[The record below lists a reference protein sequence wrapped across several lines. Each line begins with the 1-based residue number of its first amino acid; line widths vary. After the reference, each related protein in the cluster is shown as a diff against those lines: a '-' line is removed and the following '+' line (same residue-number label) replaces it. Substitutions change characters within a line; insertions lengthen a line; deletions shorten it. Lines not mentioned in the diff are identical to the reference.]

1 MKDIRFSCKIGVMK
15 FWKRIT
21 AALIIS
27 QLLVINLILPV
38 FAAQTKDDIIA
49 ENQGRQVETNTIPG
63 WPKGPVVGAKT
74 ACLMDAKTGAILY
87 AKDMDSPQFPA
98 STTKVMTCLL
108 AAENC
113 RLDEMVTFSTEA
125 VYGIERDSSN
135 VGIDVGQSITMEE
148 ALYCIMLASANEVA
162 SAVAEHVGGS
172 IEGFADMMNK
182 RAAEL
187 GCTNT
192 HFVNANGLHND
203 EHYTSAHDLC
213 LIASAY
219 FNNELLRKIAS
230 TRYIDI
236 HATAT
241 QPDDFGLSNHHKML
255 PGRAYAYEN
264 IVGGKTGYTTV
275 AHQTLVTCAE
285 KGGMTLV
292 CAVMRDEAPYQYTD
306 TRDLFEYGFDNF
318 KQLNIKENETGY
330 SIDTTGFFKTNIDI
344 FGSSRNIF
352 SIGDTDYVT
361 VPNEVTF
368 DMLTSELIYDDSEE
382 NNILAQLKYS
392 FNGVDVGSGHIL
404 LTAQGVQSFEFGAQP
419 EEEPVTLSANESGDG
434 KKRVFVDV
442 KKVLIVSGI
451 VLGVLLVAFVLQA
464 LLRNYS
470 FAMRRRRNIMKK
482 NKRYKSEFD
491 DYDF

>member
-1 MKDIRFSCKIGVMK
+1 MHKSDFTYKLIRK
-15 FWKRIT
+15 IT
-21 AALIIS
+21 AV
-27 QLLVINLILPV
+27 LLVTTLLTINMILP
-38 FAAQTKDDIIA
+38 AAATQTKDELIE
-49 ENQGRQVETNTIPG
+49 ENQARDIETNAIPG
-63 WPKGPVVGAKT
+63 WPKGPAVGAKT
-74 ACLMDAKTGAILY
+74 ACLMDAQTGAILY
-87 AKDMDSPQFPA
+87 AKDMDSPQYPA
-98 STTKVMTCLL
+98 STTKIMTCLL

-113 RLDEMVTFSTEA
+113 KMDEMVTFSTEA

-135 VGIDVGQSITMEE
+135 VGMDVGQSITMEE

-172 IEGFADMMNK
+172 IEGFADMMNE
-182 RAAEL
+182 RAAQL

-213 LIASAY
+213 LIASAF

-230 TRYIDI
+230 TKYIDI

-241 QPDDFGLSNHHKML
+241 QPDEFGLSNHHKML
-255 PGRAYAYEN
+255 PGRQYAYEN

-275 AHQTLVTCAE
+275 AHQTLITCAE

-306 TRDLFEYGFDNF
+306 TRDLFEYGFNNF
-318 KQLNIKENETGY
+318 KRLNIKENENGY
-330 SIDTTGFFKTNIDI
+330 DIDTTGFFKTNIDI
-344 FGSSRNIF
+344 FGSSKNIF
-352 SIGDTDYVT
+352 SISDTDYVT

-368 DMLTSELIYDDSEE
+368 DMLTSELIYDDSED

-392 FNGVDVGSGHIL
+392 FNGVETGCGHIL
-404 LTAQGVQSFEFGAQP
+404 LSTVDVQSFEFGAAP
-419 EEEPVTLSANESGDG
+419 VEENITLSENQSGDG

-442 KKVLIVSGI
+442 KKVFIISGI
-451 VLGVLLVAFVLQA
+451 VLGLLLVIFVLQA

-470 FAMRRRRNIMKK
+470 FALRRRRNIMKK

-491 DYDF
+491 DFDF